1 MHRGLSLFHRPL
13 LQVVKYSPIISYP
26 CLQINLAVCPCLKSF
41 PKRTPFL
48 GIPGSLHVAVQ
59 QKERMSSCLFG
70 YCYRYQHVYNRRN
83 LERAKAPVKV
93 IARTHGNPA
102 HLWRRTHDQKRTR
115 SGICVEKNILC
126 LSSLLFLSIS
136 PKHIGLYP
144 FHVPSGWHDSRDC
157 PSRE

>member
-1 MHRGLSLFHRPL
+1 MHNHFSSIVSNFLPVHRGLSLFHRPL

-83 LERAKAPVKV
+83 LERAKAPVAWSNSAH
-93 IARTHGNPA
+93 AREPRPSMTTH
-102 HLWRRTHDQKRTR
+102 TR
-115 SGICVEKNILC
+115 SKTYAQWYLCWEKRPLLKHPTI
-126 LSSLLFLSIS
+126 SLHLT
-136 PKHIGLYP
+136 
-144 FHVPSGWHDSRDC
+144 
-157 PSRE
+157 